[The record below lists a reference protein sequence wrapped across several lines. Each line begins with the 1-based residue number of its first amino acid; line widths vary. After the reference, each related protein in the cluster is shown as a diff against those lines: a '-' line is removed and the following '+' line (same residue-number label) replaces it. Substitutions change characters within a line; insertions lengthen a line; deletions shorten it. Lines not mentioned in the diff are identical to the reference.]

1 MAQHNWTAA
10 DLPATSGRTVVVTG
24 ASSGLGLVT
33 ARELATAG
41 ARVVL
46 AVRDEVKGRSAAAA
60 MPGTT
65 EVRPLDLSSL
75 ASVRAFA
82 TAWTGSLDI
91 LINNAGIMQVP
102 EGRTSDGFEVQIATN
117 HLGPF
122 ALTNLLMP
130 HITDRVVTVS
140 SETHKRGHID
150 PEDLNGENR
159 PYESFQTYCDTKL
172 ANLLFAFEL
181 QRRLTHAGSSVR
193 SMAAHPGISKTN
205 LAGHVTGFKGL
216 GLKILASF
224 AQDAEHGALPTLYAA
239 TAELPGGSYV
249 GPDGPGERRGYPT
262 IVQASEAARD
272 GQLARRLWDASSRL
286 TSTGQTLAPAS

>member
-1 MAQHNWTAA
+1 MAQQNWTAA
-10 DLPATSGRTVVVTG
+10 DLPAMSGRTVVVTG

-46 AVRDEVKGRSAAAA
+46 AVRDEVKGRRAAAA

-140 SETHKRGHID
+140 
-150 PEDLNGENR
+150 
-159 PYESFQTYCDTKL
+159 
-172 ANLLFAFEL
+172 
-181 QRRLTHAGSSVR
+181 QRRTS
-193 SMAAHPGISKTN
+193 
-205 LAGHVTGFKGL
+205 
-216 GLKILASF
+216 
-224 AQDAEHGALPTLYAA
+224 GA
-239 TAELPGGSYV
+239 
-249 GPDGPGERRGYPT
+249 
-262 IVQASEAARD
+262 
-272 GQLARRLWDASSRL
+272 
-286 TSTGQTLAPAS
+286 TSTPRI